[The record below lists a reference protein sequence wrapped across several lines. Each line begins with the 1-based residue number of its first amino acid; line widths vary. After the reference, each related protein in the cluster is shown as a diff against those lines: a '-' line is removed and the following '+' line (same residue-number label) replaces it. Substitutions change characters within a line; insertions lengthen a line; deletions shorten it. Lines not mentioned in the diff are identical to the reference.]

1 MLEGAAQD
9 PLQEARSMI
18 ILELSTV
25 AQIDLLNGLARLIEI
40 YEEGITRVPIAETT
54 ILTFRSL
61 IDRIEKDGNWK
72 PALNQWS
79 LS

>member
-9 PLQEARSMI
+9 PFQEARSMI

-25 AQIDLLNGLARLIEI
+25 EQIDLRYGLARLIEI
-40 YEEGITRVPIAETT
+40 YEEGITRVPIAETA

-72 PALNQWS
+72 PVLNQRS